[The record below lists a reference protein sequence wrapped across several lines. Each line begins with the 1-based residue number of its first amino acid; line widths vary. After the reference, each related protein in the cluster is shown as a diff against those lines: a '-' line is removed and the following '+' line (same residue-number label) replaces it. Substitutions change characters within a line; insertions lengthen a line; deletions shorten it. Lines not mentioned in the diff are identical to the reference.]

1 MNTNDTIIG
10 VVERGSFHFPIEFDM
25 FGDHQYIPDAIF
37 DTGCSHSLISVK
49 SINIGN
55 KSIADLKREAL
66 YDVDI
71 KLGIGKGVES
81 KGIDID
87 QLKTDIKKVN
97 YWKKQ
102 LLDRDDAAE
111 ILESYIT
118 EAMQLR
124 ILESKLV
131 RYEYEAM
138 NYEID
143 GVKIGDFKVRVSFDL
158 GNVNLIGM
166 HIIKE
171 LCTKIFSEDNRVFL
185 FAKKSSPTAGV
196 ELDVTMTEL
205 SEQLDLLNE

>member
-25 FGDHQYIPDAIF
+25 FGNHQYIPDAIF

-131 RYEYEAM
+131 RYEYEAIITECF
-138 NYEID
+138 YLQR
-143 GVKIGDFKVRVSFDL
+143 RVHL
-158 GNVNLIGM
+158 QQV
-166 HIIKE
+166 
-171 LCTKIFSEDNRVFL
+171 
-185 FAKKSSPTAGV
+185 
-196 ELDVTMTEL
+196 
-205 SEQLDLLNE
+205 